1 MQIYSRLTACLSSV
15 LWSLLQPFCVT
26 CTCMHT
32 YTHSQFQQEYQT
44 FYHKSFRVSDYL
56 SKDGARL
63 RDLLEACE
71 GIKVG
76 SDYVNLQVTYRYL
89 LTMYLFL
96 SWKKF
101 HSPMGKWMQ
110 LCTWRQRWV
119 GMVTE
124 MVRSV
129 VLSLV
134 MWLSPRWLLQSPVI
148 FRSCVGLCGIVL

>member
-1 MQIYSRLTACLSSV
+1 MQIYSRLTVCLSSV
-15 LWSLLQPFCVT
+15 LWSLPTTILCNLYI
-26 CTCMHT
+26 HT

-56 SKDGARL
+56 SKDGSRL

-76 SDYVNLQVTYRYL
+76 SDYVNFQVTIYQVL
-89 LTMYLFL
+89 IDHILFL

-110 LCTWRQRWV
+110 LCMWRLRWV
-119 GMVTE
+119 GMVTRWWE
-124 MVRSV
+124 
-129 VLSLV
+129 VLCCP
-134 MWLSPRWLLQSPVI
+134 WW
-148 FRSCVGLCGIVL
+148 CGCPHGDCYKALWYSEFV